1 MEQDFEIKQDGTTL
15 NIFLGKELS
24 AANANK
30 LTEVLDSY
38 YGQGIEKVVYD
49 ATALSF
55 VSSSGIRNIMF
66 TFKRLGSNPKIV
78 FVNCAKEIYD
88 VLYLVGLANSIEFV
102 ESPEMRKRYQRQM
115 YFTLEQEEIDQQT
128 QQQQDILDNYQ
139 ANNDVVCYSMK
150 IGEDE

>member
-24 AANANK
+24 ATNANK
-30 LTEVLDSY
+30 LTEALNSY
-38 YGQGIEKVVYD
+38 YSQGIEKVVYD

-55 VSSSGIRNIMF
+55 MSSSGIRTIMF

-88 VLYLVGLANSIEFV
+88 VLYLVGMANSIEFV
-102 ESPEMRKRYQRQM
+102 ENPEMRKRYQRKM
-115 YFTLEQEEIDQQT
+115 IINLEQEEIDQQT
-128 QQQQDILDNYQ
+128 QQQQEILDNYQ

-150 IGEDE
+150 LGEED

>member
-1 MEQDFEIKQDGTTL
+1 M
-15 NIFLGKELS
+15 
-24 AANANK
+24 
-30 LTEVLDSY
+30 
-38 YGQGIEKVVYD
+38 YD

-55 VSSSGIRNIMF
+55 VSSSGIRTIMF

>member
-1 MEQDFEIKQDGTTL
+1 MEHKIEIKQDGKTL

-24 AANANK
+24 TLNSTA
-30 LTEVLDSY
+30 LTEALNKY

-55 VSSSGIRNIMF
+55 MSSSGIRTIMF
-66 TFKRLGSNPKIV
+66 TFQRLGSNPKIE
-78 FVNCAKEIYD
+78 FVNCAKEIHD
-88 VLYLVGLANSIEFV
+88 VLHYVGLTKSIEFT
-102 ESPEMRKRYQRQM
+102 ESPEMRKKYQRKM
-115 YFTLEQEEIDQQT
+115 IFSFEQEEIDMET

-150 IGEDE
+150 LGEEE